1 MDDKKYRRI
10 ENMKKITVKDLRD
23 MLKQMEAEGLNDN
36 TLLTIE
42 VMNPYRSLE
51 NVSSMEYSP
60 TTNIIIFS

>member
-1 MDDKKYRRI
+1 
-10 ENMKKITVKDLRD
+10 MKKITVKDLRN

-36 TLLTIE
+36 TILTIE
-42 VMNPYRSLE
+42 VMNTYRSLE

>member
-1 MDDKKYRRI
+1 
-10 ENMKKITVKDLRD
+10 MKKITVKDLRD

-51 NVSSMEYSP
+51 NVRSMEYSP